1 MKVFVLTEN
10 NAGAVTAAEH
20 GLSYLIE
27 HEGIR
32 ILFDTGQSD
41 LFVKNAAIMGVS
53 LTDIDFIILSHG
65 HFDHGNGLE
74 HLPGGTL
81 ICHPGCFINRYRGS
95 DHSYIGLKFS
105 KEELESR
112 FNLITSEE
120 PYRISGS
127 AVFAGEIPRI
137 TPFESQKTS
146 FLLEDGTPDFVA
158 DDSALF
164 FTLPQGI
171 FIITGC
177 GHAGIVNTIEHAL
190 NVTGAEKIFGI
201 MGGFHLKEDDRQTNE
216 TIRHLAKTKATH
228 IIPSHCTAGP
238 ALARFRTTF
247 DSRPVRTGDILTF

>member
-1 MKVFVLTEN
+1 MKVFVLSEN
-10 NAGAVTAAEH
+10 NAGKLTTAEH

-127 AVFAGEIPRI
+127 AVFAGEIHGSHPLNHKRLHSSLKTEHLI
-137 TPFESQKTS
+137 SWQMTALSSLPCLRGFSSLPDAVTPELST
-146 FLLEDGTPDFVA
+146 LLSMP
-158 DDSALF
+158 
-164 FTLPQGI
+164 
-171 FIITGC
+171 
-177 GHAGIVNTIEHAL
+177 
-190 NVTGAEKIFGI
+190 
-201 MGGFHLKEDDRQTNE
+201 
-216 TIRHLAKTKATH
+216 
-228 IIPSHCTAGP
+228 
-238 ALARFRTTF
+238 
-247 DSRPVRTGDILTF
+247 